1 MFTLL
6 PVKTELSFGSNK
18 KDMIMDDISCGSPL
32 ISEEDY
38 PLTAFL
44 STGGFCDFTAYDVET
59 TGLSAKTECI
69 TEIGA
74 VKVRNGKVTDE
85 KRFAFQQLIRPY
97 AGVTPDKADRVAWL
111 TGITGDMVADAPP
124 VTRIM
129 AEFKEFI
136 GDDILIG
143 YNNKRFD
150 SAFLRRAGMYSGV
163 VITNRQF
170 DVMLFSKPYLNSLGI
185 CKQCAKLGEL
195 AAALNVRNPRAHR
208 AYADALTTAKIYVCL
223 QTGKTE

>member
-1 MFTLL
+1 MNDHT
-6 PVKTELSFGSNK
+6 
-18 KDMIMDDISCGSPL
+18 CGAPL
-32 ISEEDY
+32 ISEYDY

-44 STGGFCDFTAYDVET
+44 TSGGFTDFTAYDVET
-59 TGLSAKTECI
+59 TGLSPKTECI
-69 TEIGA
+69 TELGA
-74 VKVRNGKVTDE
+74 VKVRDGKVTDE

-97 AGVTPDKADRVAWL
+97 AGVTPDKADKIAWL
-111 TGITGDMVADAPP
+111 TGITGDMVAAAPP
-124 VTRIM
+124 VTQIM
-129 AEFKEFI
+129 AAFKEFI

-150 SAFLRRAGMYSGV
+150 AAFLRRAGMYSGV
-163 VITNRQF
+163 VIQNRQF

-195 AAALNVRNPRAHR
+195 AAALNVHNPRAHR

-223 QTGKTE
+223 QTGSIG